1 MDVSTSGP
9 FADPIST
16 RKRLSE
22 SPSAK
27 FWENGRLTKQLASLN
42 KALVEANSDDGA
54 TGLPQDARGISRTK
68 VGETQALLSDHTQT
82 QRANEQDTTQG
93 AE

>member
-1 MDVSTSGP
+1 M
-9 FADPIST
+9 
-16 RKRLSE
+16 SE

-54 TGLPQDARGISRTK
+54 TGPQQDARGISRAK
-68 VGETQALLSDHTQT
+68 KMQS
-82 QRANEQDTTQG
+82 
-93 AE
+93 

>member
-1 MDVSTSGP
+1 MKHEGVPQALAVDMSSSGP

-16 RKRLSE
+16 RKRMSE

-54 TGLPQDARGISRTK
+54 TGPQQDARGISRAK
-68 VGETQALLSDHTQT
+68 KMQS
-82 QRANEQDTTQG
+82 
-93 AE
+93 